1 MKSAN
6 HQCTRL
12 IKTVRS
18 NLEEGDITAL
28 TYFDIF
34 VSAFRILEMK
44 KWNDEV
50 MVKCLGGKLGDE
62 CITEDEEV
70 VEARIAFLEKRKR
83 YTSGCVCSKC

>member
-1 MKSAN
+1 MYK
-6 HQCTRL
+6 
-12 IKTVRS
+12 IKPVQS

-50 MVKCLGGKLGDE
+50 MVKCLAGKLGDE

-70 VEARIAFLEKRKR
+70 VEARIAFFEKSKR
-83 YTSGCVCSKC
+83 YTSGPVVQNVE

>member
-1 MKSAN
+1 MYK
-6 HQCTRL
+6 
-12 IKTVRS
+12 IKPVQS

-44 KWNDEV
+44 KWNDEA
-50 MVKCLGGKLGDE
+50 MVKCLSGKLGDE

-70 VEARIAFLEKRKR
+70 IEARIAFFEKSKR
-83 YTSGCVCSKC
+83 YTLGPVVQNVE

>member
-6 HQCTRL
+6 LQCTRL
-12 IKTVRS
+12 IKTVQS

-83 YTSGCVCSKC
+83 YTSGHVCSKC

>member
-1 MKSAN
+1 MYK
-6 HQCTRL
+6 
-12 IKTVRS
+12 IKTVES

-44 KWNDEV
+44 KWNDEA
-50 MVKCLGGKLGDE
+50 MVKCLSGKLGDE

-70 VEARIAFLEKRKR
+70 VEARIAFFEKRKR
-83 YTSGCVCSKC
+83 YISGPSCSKC